1 MLDTDSDTDTS
12 VEGVLFLEGLPV
24 WQLLAVMAH
33 EVRCGGSRWVEK
45 WRWVEVKSGKA
56 RRGEGRRGD

>member
-1 MLDTDSDTDTS
+1 MLDTDTDTDTDTS

-33 EVRCGGSRWVEK
+33 EVRCGEVKCVQK
-45 WRWVEVKSGKA
+45 WR
-56 RRGEGRRGD
+56 

>member
-1 MLDTDSDTDTS
+1 MDTDTDTDTDTS

-33 EVRCGGSRWVEK
+33 EVRHSEVKWVEK
-45 WRWVEVKSGKA
+45 WR
-56 RRGEGRRGD
+56 